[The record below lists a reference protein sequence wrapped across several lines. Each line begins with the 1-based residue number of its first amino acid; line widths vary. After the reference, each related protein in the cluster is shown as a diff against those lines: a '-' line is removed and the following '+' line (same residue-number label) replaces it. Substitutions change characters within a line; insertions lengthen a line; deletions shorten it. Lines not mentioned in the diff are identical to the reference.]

1 MDPKD
6 ALRAAVVA
14 YALQFVGNPYV
25 HGGRS
30 LVTGTDCSG
39 FTSLVYQ
46 HFGYSLS
53 YTPAGQSEQYTR
65 VPVSTIKPGDLLF
78 YSNSQKYLGHVALYI
93 GNGQIV
99 HAGTVETGI
108 IVSNAYYRDP
118 LFAVRVI
125 N

>member
-1 MDPKD
+1 M
-6 ALRAAVVA
+6 A

-46 HFGYSLS
+46 NFGYYLS
-53 YTPAGQSEQYTR
+53 YTPAGQAEQGIR
-65 VPVSTIKPGDLLF
+65 VPLNELLPGDLLF
-78 YSNSQKYLGHVALYI
+78 YSNSYKYLGHVALYI

-99 HAGTVETGI
+99 HAGTEATGI
-108 IVSNAYYRDP
+108 FVGSAYYRDP
-118 LFAVRVI
+118 LFAVRI
-125 N
+125 IY